1 MTKTRR
7 NILIAIGVA
16 LLAVAAWFL
25 VLRGPSA
32 PPVYSVNVVKT
43 LPHDPQAFTQGLFFH
58 GGKFYEGTG
67 EVGASGIRAV
77 KPDSG
82 EVLNEQ
88 PLGPPYFGEGIVG
101 WKDRLIQVTWQDKTG
116 FVYNLAD
123 LSLKDSFSYTGEGWG
138 LTHNGKQLILS
149 DGTPTLRFLDP
160 DSFKQVSAITVTA
173 SGCPVEK
180 LNELEWVEG
189 EIYANIWQTNLI
201 ARIDPATGE
210 VTSFLDVGALGP
222 KSSDPDVVPNGIA
235 YDAASKRLFV
245 TGKLWP
251 QLYEVKQGA
260 AVAGSEAAAKL
271 AACGK

>member
-1 MTKTRR
+1 MKR
-7 NILIAIGVA
+7 ILIIAAALVVVA
-16 LLAVAAWFL
+16 AAAWFL
-25 VLRGPSA
+25 FLRGPSI
-32 PPVYSVNVVKT
+32 PPVYTVTVVRT
-43 LPHDPQAFTQGLFFH
+43 LPHDRQAFTQGLFFQN
-58 GGKFYEGTG
+58 GMFYEGTG
-67 EVGASGIRAV
+67 EVGASGIRTV
-77 KPDSG
+77 KPDTG
-82 EVLNEQ
+82 EVVLEQ

-138 LTHNGKQLILS
+138 LTHDGKRLILS

-160 DSFKQVSAITVTA
+160 DSFKETGKITVA
-173 SGCPVEK
+173 AAGCPVEK

-201 ARIDPATGE
+201 ARIDPASGK
-210 VTSFLDVGALGP
+210 VKSFLDVGALGP
-222 KSSDPDVVPNGIA
+222 KSPDPDVVPNGIA
-235 YDAASKRLFV
+235 YDAAGKKLFV

-260 AVAGSEAAAKL
+260 VQPDSEAAARL
-271 AACGK
+271 TGCAG